1 MTHAAVLAGALPAGE
16 GSLRAW
22 FALFAMLGAGGPSLD
37 EAALRALVVQARD
50 GDSGAQRRLYEQLV
64 DRVFRAVRPMF
75 QDESEAE
82 DVTQD
87 AMIKVLTS
95 LDRYRPRP
103 ESSFVSWVV
112 TIAYNTARK
121 RFRRRRQLPTEPE
134 ALEALQES
142 IGSASGPLD
151 DLERQQARAIVL
163 RALWEIPE
171 REREILSLRYGAELS
186 SSEVAAIVGLKSP
199 HVRKLCERWRE
210 RLAVR
215 ITELQTPPEPSH
227 D

>member
-1 MTHAAVLAGALPAGE
+1 VTCAAVLAGAPLVG
-16 GSLRAW
+16 GSPRAW
-22 FALFAMLGAGGPSLD
+22 FALFSMLGAQATKLD
-37 EAALRALVVQARD
+37 EVALRALVVQARD
-50 GDSGAQRRLYEQLV
+50 GDPSAHRRLYEQLV

-95 LDRYRPRP
+95 LDRYQAR
-103 ESSFVSWVV
+103 EGSSFVSWVV
-112 TIAYNTARK
+112 TIAYNVARK

-134 ALEALQES
+134 ALSTLQEA
-142 IGSASGPLD
+142 IATAPGPCD
-151 DLERQQARAIVL
+151 EIERQQARAIVL
-163 RALWEIPE
+163 RALWELPE

-186 SSEVAAIVGLKSP
+186 SSDVADIVGLKPP

-210 RLAVR
+210 RLASR
-215 ITELQTPPEPSH
+215 IEELQRPQEAS
-227 D
+227 DV